1 MKARGKDDRVTVL
14 TPPGRGAI
22 AVVAAMGDAALRTIG
37 DNFCAASGR
46 PLDEQE
52 MNRIAFGYWTSGQ
65 HREDVVL
72 VRTAVN
78 AWEIHCHGGAVASQ
92 RIVAALQAGGC
103 EVQSWQDWL
112 AGEERDQIALEAD
125 LALARAATRRTAAIL
140 LDQREGALR
149 RAIAA
154 IEADIAAGALSAAQ
168 RQLDELLARVPLG
181 RRLTE
186 PWLVAIAGPP
196 NVGKSSLI
204 NALVGY
210 ERAIVYHQAGTTR
223 DVLTADAAIDGWP
236 VRLIDAAGIR
246 ATLDPLEAEGVARA
260 RQQIARA
267 DLVLW
272 ISDATAPD
280 DPADRSF
287 AFELE
292 RLSAGAVIRVVNKI
306 DLAPTSAA
314 AGDVRLSA
322 RTGEG
327 LDRLLELAARRLV
340 PNPPPPGAAV
350 PFTARQACMLEGLRQ
365 GLGRGAAP
373 AAR

>member
-1 MKARGKDDRVTVL
+1 MAGLSRR
-14 TPPGRGAI
+14 
-22 AVVAAMGDAALRTIG
+22 
-37 DNFCAASGR
+37 SGSWR
-46 PLDEQE
+46 RSKP
-52 MNRIAFGYWTSGQ
+52 
-65 HREDVVL
+65 
-72 VRTAVN
+72 
-78 AWEIHCHGGAVASQ
+78 
-92 RIVAALQAGGC
+92 
-103 EVQSWQDWL
+103 QSWQDWL
-112 AGEERDQIALEAD
+112 AGEEHDQIALEAD